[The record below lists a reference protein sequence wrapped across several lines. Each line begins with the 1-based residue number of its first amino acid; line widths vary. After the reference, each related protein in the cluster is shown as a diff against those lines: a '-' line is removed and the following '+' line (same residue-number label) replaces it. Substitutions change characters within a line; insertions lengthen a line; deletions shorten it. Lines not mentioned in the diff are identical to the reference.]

1 MSVQKKKLFN
11 KGRKTGIK
19 GVQKERRRNVGGTS
33 HSLTCPPPLPTFEK
47 QNSDAKNSIGYCG
60 LTPAIYLLLYGPVLR
75 KRGVYPKIQKG
86 LRIRQNK
93 LQNKAGSKQ
102 SVLQYNSANS
112 TFQGKRKMVRV
123 SEQILQKGIM
133 FSHSHTIN
141 NHFSSFRFF
150 LVLFCFLKF

>member
-1 MSVQKKKLFN
+1 M
-11 KGRKTGIK
+11 
-19 GVQKERRRNVGGTS
+19 NVGGTS

-93 LQNKAGSKQ
+93 L
-102 SVLQYNSANS
+102 
-112 TFQGKRKMVRV
+112 
-123 SEQILQKGIM
+123 
-133 FSHSHTIN
+133 
-141 NHFSSFRFF
+141 
-150 LVLFCFLKF
+150 